1 MRTSITSVITCLV
14 AIACGMIALSAA
26 SGAVHAVERLMVTGS
41 STIAPIA
48 LEIAKRFEADRPDVQ
63 IDVQTGGS
71 WRGIHDARKGLA
83 DVGMVSRRLS
93 LAEKD
98 LLSHTIALDAVTMI
112 THTDNPVLGL
122 DRSQII
128 DIYTDKIDDWSQL
141 VDFKGPIVVV
151 NKAEGRSTLE
161 VFLKYTDLPSTSVK
175 PDIII
180 GDNEQ
185 AIKTVVAN
193 PLAIAYVSVGA
204 STYHME
210 NGLPLRMVAVD
221 GIVPNA
227 HSLAAGKLPMT
238 RELNLV
244 TAGEPNGLAAEFIA
258 FAQSSAVADILEAF
272 YVLPP
277 AK

>member
-1 MRTSITSVITCLV
+1 MRTNFTSVITSLV
-14 AIACGMIALSAA
+14 SIACGMIALSAA
-26 SGAVHAVERLMVTGS
+26 SGAVHAIERLMVTGS

-48 LEIAKRFEADRPDVQ
+48 LEIAKRFEVGRPDVQ

-71 WRGIHDARKGLA
+71 SRGIHDVRTGLA
-83 DVGMVSRRLS
+83 EVGMVSRRLS

-98 LLSHTIALDAVTMI
+98 LNSHTIALDAVTMI
-112 THTDNPVLGL
+112 THSDNPVLGL

-128 DIYTDKIDDWSQL
+128 DIYTNKIDNWSL
-141 VDFKGPIVVV
+141 FSDFKGPIIVV

-161 VFLKYTDLPSTSVK
+161 VFLEYTDLLSTSVK

-185 AIKTVVAN
+185 AIKTVASN
-193 PLAIAYVSVGA
+193 PLAIAYVSVGS
-204 STYHME
+204 STYHIE
-210 NGLPLRMVAVD
+210 NGLPLRMIAVD
-221 GIVPNA
+221 GIAPDA
-227 HSLAAGKLPMT
+227 RSLAAGKLPMT

-244 TAGEPNGLAAEFIA
+244 TAGEPKGLAAEFIA

-277 AK
+277 AR